1 MISLKI
7 RDNFFSHFNILR
19 QQQQQQSKV
28 HFRFYFHFRA
38 KKTKQLSR
46 VFSFLCNFKSQPAST
61 LIDHLISLRSIFFFI
76 SISFII
82 FDNRNEV
89 TQIERATQKN
99 PLLLTFEVYFL
110 AQKKRRKKMRFLFS
124 TFFWGQIKVATKG
137 TIDQRRLNSF
147 QFSFLRI
154 LIGFLFLF

>member
-7 RDNFFSHFNILR
+7 RDNFFSCLNILR

-61 LIDHLISLRSIFFFI
+61 LIDHLISLRSIFFSSLYLFYYFWQQKWSDSNRTSHTKKSTFVDFR
-76 SISFII
+76 SI
-82 FDNRNEV
+82 
-89 TQIERATQKN
+89 
-99 PLLLTFEVYFL
+99 
-110 AQKKRRKKMRFLFS
+110 LFS
-124 TFFWGQIKVATKG
+124 AEKKKEKKCDFCSQLFFGAKSKWPQKVQLTNEG
-137 TIDQRRLNSF
+137 WIH
-147 QFSFLRI
+147 FSSLFY
-154 LIGFLFLF
+154 GF